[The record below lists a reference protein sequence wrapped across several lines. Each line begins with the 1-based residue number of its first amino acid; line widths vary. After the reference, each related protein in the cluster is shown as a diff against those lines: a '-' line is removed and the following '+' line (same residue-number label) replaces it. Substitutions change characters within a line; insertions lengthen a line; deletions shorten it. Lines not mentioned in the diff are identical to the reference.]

1 MSRIIFTGDIHGS
14 LEAKRLSYKNFP
26 EGRNLTKNDYVI
38 ICGDFGCVWDGSNC
52 DKYWLDWLE
61 DRPFTTLFV
70 DGNHENFNL
79 LYNWKIPIEDNWHG
93 GNVRVIR
100 PSVLHLMR
108 GQIFTINNMTFFTMG
123 GATST
128 DKYRRKE
135 NVSWWPQEIP
145 SYIEM
150 EYGVNNLN
158 EHNNK
163 VDYIITHCL
172 PNSILDR
179 IDKWCPQHDSL
190 TNYLEKMIVQN
201 IDFKKWFCGHYHIDR
216 TIDDKYY
223 ICYKDFLELLPN
235 GEIKLINNYSGQMV
249 EFNNE

>member
-1 MSRIIFTGDIHGS
+1 MSRIILTGDIHGS

-26 EGRNLTKNDYVI
+26 EGRNLTKNDYII

-61 DRPFTTLFV
+61 DRPFTILFV

-79 LYNWKIPIEDNWHG
+79 LTNWKYPVKEWNGGLIHPI
-93 GNVRVIR
+93 RS
-100 PSVLHLMR
+100 SVLHLMR

-135 NVSWWPQEIP
+135 NVSWWSQEIP
-145 SYIEM
+145 SYEEM
-150 EYGVNNLN
+150 ERGVNNL
-158 EHNNK
+158 EAQHNI

-190 TNYLEKMIVQN
+190 TNYLEKIIVQGVE
-201 IDFKKWFCGHYHIDR
+201 FKKWFCGHYHIDR

-223 ICYKDFLELLPN
+223 ICYKDFLELLPS
-235 GEIKLINNYSGQMV
+235 GEIKLINNYSG
-249 EFNNE
+249 

>member
-26 EGRNLTKNDYVI
+26 EARNLTKDDYVI

-52 DKYWLDWLE
+52 DNYWLDWLE

-100 PSVLHLMR
+100 SSVLHLMR

-150 EYGVNNLN
+150 EYGVYNLN

-190 TNYLEKMIVQN
+190 TNYLEKIVVQGV
-201 IDFKKWFCGHYHIDR
+201 DFKKWFCGHYHIDR

-223 ICYKDFLELLPN
+223 ICYNDFLELLPN
-235 GEIKLINNYSGQMV
+235 GEIKVVNN
-249 EFNNE
+249 

>member
-1 MSRIIFTGDIHGS
+1 MPRIIFTGDTHGS
-14 LEAKRLSYKNFP
+14 LEIKRLSFKNFP
-26 EGRNLTKNDYVI
+26 EGRNLTKDDYII
-38 ICGDFGCVWDGSNC
+38 ICGDFGCIWDGSNC

-79 LYNWKIPIEDNWHG
+79 LYSWEIPIEDNWHG

-123 GATST
+123 GATSV
-128 DKYRRKE
+128 DKHLRKE
-135 NVSWWPQEIP
+135 NISWWPQEIP

-150 EYGVNNLN
+150 EYGINNLN

-179 IDKWCPQHDSL
+179 IDRWCPQHDSL

-201 IDFKKWFCGHYHIDR
+201 IDFKKWFCGHYHIDK
-216 TIDDKYY
+216 TIDDRYY
-223 ICYKDFLELLPN
+223 ICYNDFLELLPN
-235 GEIKLINNYSGQMV
+235 NIIKVVNN
-249 EFNNE
+249 